1 MPLSDQLRCYG
12 SQKII
17 GSQNIILD
25 LKKSCEISKTR
36 WDLILD
42 SVLVIAGLGYT
53 VVAVNTVY
61 KHYWHC
67 RHFID
72 TGDIVDIIDIV
83 SIADNVGIIDILC
96 IVDSIDIVAIVDN
109 IGNVDTIGNADIVG
123 DVDIVN
129 NIHIVGNAG
138 IVQVCLNF
146 YIYTWQQYR
155 T

>member
-1 MPLSDQLRCYG
+1 MINPAHKLG
-12 SQKII
+12 KIKYHDRDF
-17 GSQNIILD
+17 GWNWYNNI
-25 LKKSCEISKTR
+25 K
-36 WDLILD
+36 
-42 SVLVIAGLGYT
+42 IAGLGYT

-61 KHYWHC
+61 KHYWHY

-123 DVDIVN
+123 NVDIIN

-146 YIYTWQQYR
+146 YTLDSNIKHSEALSAAISKTLLS
-155 T
+155 